1 MSKRR
6 RKKQRKKQVAEA
18 VRTAEELCVCLCG
31 ATVSVTVDEPRAL
44 LHPLPMCNDFSTM
57 EPPDFL
63 AKVRRAAGIPDD
75 FDPEL
80 EVN

>member
-6 RKKQRKKQVAEA
+6 GKRRHRKRQVAET
-18 VRTAEELCVCLCG
+18 VHTAEELCVCLCG
-31 ATVSVTVDEPRAL
+31 STVSVTVDEPRAL
-44 LHPLPMCNDFSTM
+44 LHPLPMCELFQSM

-63 AKVRRAAGIPDD
+63 AHIRRAMGIPDD
-75 FDPEL
+75 EPEP